1 MEYIEKSPKQKQPE
15 IASHDFIIYTQNVEG
30 FLITTTIT
38 LTMMMTSAEEVHK
51 CNPPSEAEWTAPQHR
66 WGGSTQGT
74 SYEIV
79 PREDNTEKTPLFFE
93 KMKKLP

>member
-15 IASHDFIIYTQNVEG
+15 IASHNFIIYTQNVEG

-38 LTMMMTSAEEVHK
+38 LTMLMTSAEEVHK

-74 SYEIV
+74 SYEIDLKG
-79 PREDNTEKTPLFFE
+79 DNPEKNTIF
-93 KMKKLP
+93 LPK